1 MLTQQEY
8 QSGFN
13 SMTEKNKWDKA
24 KKIIPGGNNFFSKK
38 PDNFLGS
45 NGWPAYYKKS
55 KGCEIWTADNK
66 HFIDMSLMGVG
77 PCVLGYANDE
87 VNAAVIHSIEN
98 GIVSTLN
105 APEELE
111 LAERLISINPWA
123 DMAKFT
129 KSGGEANAVA
139 IRIARAA
146 AKNHL
151 VGVCGYHGW
160 HDWYLAA
167 NFSKTNSLNNHLLTG
182 LKTDGVVK
190 ELGNY
195 IHTFEYNDI
204 KAVEDLIVNKGVGII
219 KMEVRRNI
227 EPEENFLTLVRQ
239 LCTDHGVILIFDEC
253 TSGFRETFGG
263 LHTKYN
269 VYPDIAM
276 FGKAIGNG
284 HPICAVLGKRE
295 FMTKANDSFISSTFW
310 SERSGFAAS
319 LKTLEIIERDRT
331 FETIPSV
338 GRGIKESWKKL
349 SKKYNLDLDIGGLDS
364 MPSFTFKSIHHNHY
378 KSFITEFMLNEGF
391 LATNTVYISTAHT
404 SKKVSSYLK
413 ALEKA
418 LKIISNAFPNKS
430 LYDQMNF
437 SDASEG
443 FKRMN

>member
-1 MLTQQEY
+1 
-8 QSGFN
+8 
-13 SMTEKNKWDKA
+13 MTKKNTWDKA
-24 KKIIPGGNNFFSKK
+24 KKIIPGGNNFFSKR
-38 PDNFLGS
+38 PDNFLGD
-45 NGWPAYYKKS
+45 NGWPTYYKKS
-55 KGCEIWTADNK
+55 KGCEIWTTDNK

-105 APEELE
+105 APEEIE
-111 LAERLISINPWA
+111 LAERLVSINPWA

-146 AKNHL
+146 AKNSI

-167 NFSKTNSLNNHLLTG
+167 NLSETNSLNNHLMTG
-182 LKTDGVVK
+182 LKSKGVIE
-190 ELGNY
+190 ELANY

-204 KAVEDLIVNKGVGII
+204 NAVEDLIVNKGVGII

-227 EPEENFLTLVRQ
+227 APEENFLMSVRN
-239 LCTDHGVILIFDEC
+239 LCTKHDVILIFDEC
-253 TSGFRETFGG
+253 TSGFRENFGG
-263 LHTKYN
+263 LHQSYN
-269 VYPDIAM
+269 VFPDIAM

-284 HPICAVLGKRE
+284 HPICAVIGKRE
-295 FMTKANDSFISSTFW
+295 IMNKANDSFISSTFW
-310 SERSGFAAS
+310 SERLGFAAS
-319 LKTLEIIERDRT
+319 LKTLEIMERDRT
-331 FETIPSV
+331 FEIIPSI
-338 GRGIKESWKKL
+338 GRGIKKSWKKL

-364 MPSFTFKSIHHNHY
+364 MPNFVFKSMHNNHY
-378 KSFITEFMLNEGF
+378 KSFITEFMLKEGF

-404 SKKVSSYLK
+404 PDKVSSYIE

-418 LKIISNAFPNKS
+418 FKIISDVFPGKT
-430 LYDQMNF
+430 LHDQMEF

>member
-1 MLTQQEY
+1 MKKK
-8 QSGFN
+8 S
-13 SMTEKNKWDKA
+13 KWDIA
-24 KKIIPGGNNFFSKK
+24 KKLIPGGNNFFSKK
-38 PDNFLGS
+38 PDNFLGDD
-45 NGWPAYYKKS
+45 GWPTYYKKS
-55 KGCEIWTADNK
+55 KGCEIWTTDDE

-87 VNAAVIHSIEN
+87 VTASVMKSIEN
-98 GIVSTLN
+98 GVVSTLN
-105 APEELE
+105 APEEVE
-111 LAERLISINPWA
+111 LAERLIAINPWS

-151 VGVCGYHGW
+151 IGVCGYHGW

-167 NFSKTNSLNNHLLTG
+167 NLSETNSLNNHLLTG
-182 LKTDGVVK
+182 LKAEGVVK
-190 ELGNY
+190 ELSEY

-204 KAVEDLIVNKGVGII
+204 NAVEDLIINKGVGII

-227 EPEENFLTLVRQ
+227 EPEENFLMHVRQ
-239 LCTDHGVILIFDEC
+239 LCTNHDVILIFDEC

-263 LHTKYN
+263 LHQKYD
-269 VYPDIAM
+269 VEPDIAM

-331 FETIPSV
+331 FETIPAI
-338 GRGIKESWKKL
+338 GRDIKSSWKKL
-349 SKKYNLDLDIGGLDS
+349 SKKYNIDLDIGGLDS
-364 MPSFTFKSIHHNHY
+364 MPSFTFKSRHHNHY
-378 KSFITEFMLNEGF
+378 KSFITEFMLKEGF
-391 LATNTVYISTAHT
+391 LATNTVYICIAHT
-404 SKKVSSYLK
+404 PDKVSSYIK

-418 LKIISNAFPNKS
+418 LKIISDVFPDKT
-430 LYDQMNF
+430 LHHQMAF